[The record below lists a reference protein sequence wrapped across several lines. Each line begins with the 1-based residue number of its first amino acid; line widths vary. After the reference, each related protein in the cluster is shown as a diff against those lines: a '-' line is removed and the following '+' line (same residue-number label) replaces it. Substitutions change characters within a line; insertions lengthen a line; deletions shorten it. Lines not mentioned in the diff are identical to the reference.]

1 MLFGCVGNPY
11 FPFLCSRWPVQNL
24 VPEEPLNIMQ
34 FAEKLVGCLMLG
46 KKNGTVIGKGC
57 VCVFKFFFI
66 LLFCCYKI
74 FLNLY
79 FKLFMHF
86 TVSSLKM

>member
-1 MLFGCVGNPY
+1 ML
-11 FPFLCSRWPVQNL
+11 
-24 VPEEPLNIMQ
+24 
-34 FAEKLVGCLMLG
+34 K
-46 KKNGTVIGKGC
+46 KKNGTVIEKGC

-86 TVSSLKM
+86 TVSSLKMWYF